1 MRSPSARPILVLVLT
16 LGLGIEGPAQ
26 TTPPACTGGTPTSIT
41 GTVFA
46 PNGTDPLPNVTVYI
60 PTTSVDPFPPHVT
73 CPLVGAALP
82 GSPLVGAITGT
93 DGSFEIDDVPVGT
106 DIPLVIVSGKWRRQL
121 FIPSTTACVK
131 TPLPPSFAVMPQN
144 QTQGD
149 IPKIAI
155 ATGAVDQVECVLHKV
170 GIDNSEFT
178 DPSGPGRINLFG
190 GGGAAGSGAVIGPS
204 TPTQASLMSS
214 LPTLNNYD
222 VLMLPCEGA
231 NYIKP
236 AQELTN
242 LVTYANNGGR
252 IYTSHYSYS
261 WMYENPPFD
270 GVAIWLGNA
279 GINSISP
286 DPDTATVDTTFTG
299 GLTLSNWLQLPAI
312 AASSS
317 PGQISI
323 ATLRKDTNGVVP
335 PTQSWLTLNNPAYD
349 YPVMQFV
356 FNTPIGAPNQCG
368 RVLYNEYHVESD
380 VSKSTGYTFPSECT
394 SGAMTP
400 QEKLLEYMLFE
411 LTDEGGQ
418 PTLAPLIQDFGSEAI
433 GYGTIPYIFTWTNN
447 SSFTAQVTKIT
458 PTGDFS
464 VLPSDCASVAAGAS
478 CTIQVVF
485 TPSAL
490 GARSGTL
497 TVVSGG
503 NSLTAA
509 LTGTGTP
516 GYMLSAS
523 SLTYGNLDVGATATQ
538 MLTVTNIS
546 PGPLPVPPFVTAGEY
561 TVNTS
566 PCGSSIAV
574 LSSCQINVTFGPT
587 TTGPQ
592 SGTLSVSSTN
602 LLYHGLTAS
611 LSGNGVDFALSLN
624 PAAGS
629 VVAGDSVSSTLTLTP
644 IAGYDAALTLSCNV
658 GGAVASTC
666 GLGTVSVAL
675 SETASQTITLNTTS
689 QYTVIGYSG
698 WGGRGYLWLIALG
711 SGYMLFWRRRSASS
725 LLRKGLLVVALA
737 AIGLSISGCSG
748 KLPAQNPAY
757 TGPGNYVVTVTATDG
772 FLVHSATY
780 SLNVTH

>member
-1 MRSPSARPILVLVLT
+1 
-16 LGLGIEGPAQ
+16 
-26 TTPPACTGGTPTSIT
+26 
-41 GTVFA
+41 
-46 PNGTDPLPNVTVYI
+46 
-60 PTTSVDPFPPHVT
+60 
-73 CPLVGAALP
+73 
-82 GSPLVGAITGT
+82 
-93 DGSFEIDDVPVGT
+93 
-106 DIPLVIVSGKWRRQL
+106 
-121 FIPSTTACVK
+121 
-131 TPLPPSFAVMPQN
+131 
-144 QTQGD
+144 
-149 IPKIAI
+149 
-155 ATGAVDQVECVLHKV
+155 
-170 GIDNSEFT
+170 
-178 DPSGPGRINLFG
+178 
-190 GGGAAGSGAVIGPS
+190 
-204 TPTQASLMSS
+204 
-214 LPTLNNYD
+214 
-222 VLMLPCEGA
+222 
-231 NYIKP
+231 
-236 AQELTN
+236 
-242 LVTYANNGGR
+242 
-252 IYTSHYSYS
+252 
-261 WMYENPPFD
+261 
-270 GVAIWLGNA
+270 
-279 GINSISP
+279 
-286 DPDTATVDTTFTG
+286 
-299 GLTLSNWLQLPAI
+299 
-312 AASSS
+312 
-317 PGQISI
+317 
-323 ATLRKDTNGVVP
+323 
-335 PTQSWLTLNNPAYD
+335 
-349 YPVMQFV
+349 
-356 FNTPIGAPNQCG
+356 
-368 RVLYNEYHVESD
+368 
-380 VSKSTGYTFPSECT
+380 
-394 SGAMTP
+394 
-400 QEKLLEYMLFE
+400 
-411 LTDEGGQ
+411 
-418 PTLAPLIQDFGSEAI
+418 
-433 GYGTIPYIFTWTNN
+433 
-447 SSFTAQVTKIT
+447 
-458 PTGDFS
+458 
-464 VLPSDCASVAAGAS
+464 
-478 CTIQVVF
+478 
-485 TPSAL
+485 L